1 MSNFDTETFVAKRE
15 EQPIFYQKKA
25 PSVYCIIFS
34 EQVEFQPGTGLI
46 LCGKLEPGLVGHPEF
61 WKGARKKQW
70 KSLVL
75 DFVWHKH

>member
-1 MSNFDTETFVAKRE
+1 MSNFDTGTFVAKRE
-15 EQPIFYQKKA
+15 ELPIFYQKKA

-46 LCGKLEPGLVGHPEF
+46 LCGKLEPGFVGHPEF